1 MKNRC
6 KKAVHYNLPITIHLE
21 DRDLT
26 VSEGCIMFS
35 DKMRDFLYNPLTDI
49 AILIANGECKHHKK
63 GLKYIQENL
72 DIIDIDVVIDISTR
86 DITKKP
92 FACAV

>member
-49 AILIANGECKHHKK
+49 AILIANGECKHHNK

-72 DIIDIDVVIDISTR
+72 DILDIDVVIDISTR
-86 DITKKP
+86 DIIKKP
-92 FACAV
+92 